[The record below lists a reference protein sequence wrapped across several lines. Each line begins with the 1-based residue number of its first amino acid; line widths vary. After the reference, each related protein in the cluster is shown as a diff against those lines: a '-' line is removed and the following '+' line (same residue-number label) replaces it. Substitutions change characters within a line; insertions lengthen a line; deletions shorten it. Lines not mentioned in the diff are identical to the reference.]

1 MFVAGIGA
9 ISAEDT
15 SDIGE
20 ISSDEV
26 TDEVIS
32 VDDTVTD
39 VSTSD
44 ADEVVSDGEPTR
56 GTYTWG
62 DFKSEVEDT
71 NVNTVKLNQSNIA
84 PSSSSSDQISINHDI
99 TIVGGYGYYIGNAD
113 WNSAA
118 SYNYIPMITSANN
131 LNVNFE
137 NVTFQYLSNNI
148 FIKLMGNGNFA
159 FKNCVFNNINCTGDH
174 QSVIWLNY
182 GYALIEN
189 CTFTNVKSSFGA
201 VTNYYTSW
209 GTAVNNARMTV
220 KGSTFKDNYKQGD
233 YNLFDNKL
241 RSRYHL

>member
-1 MFVAGIGA
+1 MFNYILKYIREFFKTITIYIIMNSQV
-9 ISAEDT
+9 SL

-137 NVTFQYLSNNI
+137 MLHSNTCQI
-148 FIKLMGNGNFA
+148 I
-159 FKNCVFNNINCTGDH
+159 
-174 QSVIWLNY
+174 
-182 GYALIEN
+182 
-189 CTFTNVKSSFGA
+189 SS
-201 VTNYYTSW
+201 
-209 GTAVNNARMTV
+209 
-220 KGSTFKDNYKQGD
+220 
-233 YNLFDNKL
+233 
-241 RSRYHL
+241 

>member
-1 MFVAGIGA
+1 MFSLLLLVFVVGIGA
-9 ISAEDT
+9 ISAEDA

-99 TIVGGYGYYIGNAD
+99 TIVGAMDI
-113 WNSAA
+113 
-118 SYNYIPMITSANN
+118 I
-131 LNVNFE
+131 
-137 NVTFQYLSNNI
+137 
-148 FIKLMGNGNFA
+148 
-159 FKNCVFNNINCTGDH
+159 
-174 QSVIWLNY
+174 
-182 GYALIEN
+182 
-189 CTFTNVKSSFGA
+189 
-201 VTNYYTSW
+201 
-209 GTAVNNARMTV
+209 
-220 KGSTFKDNYKQGD
+220 
-233 YNLFDNKL
+233 
-241 RSRYHL
+241 